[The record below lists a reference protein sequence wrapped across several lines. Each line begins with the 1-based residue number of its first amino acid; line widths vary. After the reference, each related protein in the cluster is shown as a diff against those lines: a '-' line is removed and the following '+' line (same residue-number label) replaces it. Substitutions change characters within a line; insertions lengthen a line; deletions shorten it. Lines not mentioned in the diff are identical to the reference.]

1 MVIHEAL
8 CYTICMGQAEVD
20 ETVAKVE
27 EQQILF
33 VPLPRAIKYWSRTD
47 FYFLIVLIIAIPV
60 SVMTLTPPNTISIF
74 VAIGFFFLIYNVFL
88 FCSIIVHRNQ
98 DRKCVD
104 SIRDHTAN
112 FTTKESDEIA
122 QIFVRTFREI
132 KGGLSKASLPRL
144 KAIVDPL
151 LQEEIQ
157 SINLRHELME
167 PEPVESSFPIKDFG
181 SRYFMILMMMA
192 LFQSIRDQSWFLAV
206 LSLSYLLISI
216 FPRVTDLRERFSF
229 LRSEDASILVGPGW
243 VKHTKRNRNWS
254 VADSIILLRL
264 RKRKALGT
272 LYVRLL
278 GPTRELNFTFE
289 SVRDPEFIR
298 LWQRWM
304 HPNPRLELME
314 QDSELSPSV
323 KV

>member
-20 ETVAKVE
+20 ETVVMVD

-33 VPLPRAIKYWSRTD
+33 VMLPRLLSYWSRTE
-47 FYFLIVLIIAIPV
+47 FYLLIVLLIAIPV
-60 SVMTLTPPNTISIF
+60 SLLKPIPPNGNLYFIM
-74 VAIGFFFLIYNVFL
+74 IGIFFFLYNVFL
-88 FCSIIVHRNQ
+88 FLSMSSHRGQ
-98 DRKCVD
+98 DRKRVE
-104 SIRDHTAN
+104 SIEDRTVN
-112 FTTKESDEIA
+112 FTTDESKEIA
-122 QIFVRTFREI
+122 LIFERMFNEVKWEF
-132 KGGLSKASLPRL
+132 SKEKLPNL

-151 LQEEIQ
+151 LQLEIQ
-157 SINLRHELME
+157 ALALRNELLE
-167 PEPVESSFPIKDFG
+167 PEPVQSSFPIKDRATNFFLVLMIMACFR
-181 SRYFMILMMMA
+181 SFM
-192 LFQSIRDQSWFLAV
+192 DQSWFLAV

-216 FPRVTDLRERFSF
+216 IPRVTDLRERFSF

-278 GPTRELNFTFE
+278 GPTKDLNFIFE
-289 SVRDPEFIR
+289 NVRDPEFIR

-304 HPNPRLELME
+304 HPNPRLELMD
-314 QDSELSPSV
+314 QDT
-323 KV
+323 